1 MILNFSS
8 ILLFSLKKIKKS
20 KSTSGS
26 TGQIC
31 ELCGQVLVKN
41 HQCRPKES
49 FTTCSMC
56 QKQMSTKSY
65 RAHLQYHR
73 KKEVSNYLC
82 QFCNKSFTTET
93 SLKRHVLIHENKKP
107 FSCSV
112 CEKSF
117 RQKSALIAHERVH
130 TGMRFECIQC
140 NKKFI
145 TKSLMKKHLQQS
157 HHTIPTLI

>member
-1 MILNFSS
+1 MWTSFSEKS
-8 ILLFSLKKIKKS
+8 SMSKKD
-20 KSTSGS
+20 
-26 TGQIC
+26 
-31 ELCGQVLVKN
+31 
-41 HQCRPKES
+41 S
-49 FTTCSMC
+49 FTTCSIC

-93 SLKRHVLIHENKKP
+93 SLKRHVLIHENQKP

-112 CEKSF
+112 CEKNF
-117 RQKSALIAHERVH
+117 RQKSALVAHERVH

-145 TKSLMKKHLQQS
+145 TKSLMKKHLQVS
-157 HHTIPTLI
+157 HSTNPL